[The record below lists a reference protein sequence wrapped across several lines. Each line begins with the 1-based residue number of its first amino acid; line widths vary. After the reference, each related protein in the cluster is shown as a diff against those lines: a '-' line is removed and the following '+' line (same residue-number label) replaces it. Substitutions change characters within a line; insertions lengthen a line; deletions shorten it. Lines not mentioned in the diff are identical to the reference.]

1 MTEQTLQAGSPIE
14 SKCLKCKGVTTHHVV
29 VVVDGKVT
37 KVQCK
42 LCGGRHIYRSPAAE
56 KSPVKRTPKPKKNAI
71 PARRVPLVAEE
82 WEKMFKS
89 ADPSRAIPYSMVGTF
104 PVGALIEHHTFGLG
118 FSKRVIRP
126 NKVEV
131 LFKDSIKTLICV
143 L

>member
-1 MTEQTLQAGSPIE
+1 MTEETMQAGNSIE
-14 SKCLKCKGVTTHHVV
+14 SKCLKCKEVTTHHVV

-42 LCGGRHIYRSPAAE
+42 LCGGRHIYRSPVA
-56 KSPVKRTPKPKKNAI
+56 VKTAKKPARPKKNAI

-89 ADPSRAIPYSMVGTF
+89 ADSSRAIPYSMVGTF
-104 PVGALIEHHTFGLG
+104 PVGAVIDHHTFGLG
-118 FSKRVIRP
+118 FTKRVIRP